1 MKSFLGLSGEYMAN
15 ISPGISEIS
24 KFFNVPILQEPDCRQ
39 YSKDSLLLGFSEA
52 LAAPIFLDL
61 KSKNNPHIFV
71 TGMSGSGKTYLM
83 RSLICRLNLMLDC
96 LVFVIDFTGEY
107 RDLVLYLG
115 EVEANSGDSRF
126 IEKID
131 SGIVYFN
138 LKSLKEAEKIQRCKS
153 LIQKLLEKM
162 RSRTINE
169 EKQMFILLDEAW
181 KVLGEDGILEAIIRE
196 GRKYNVGI
204 ILASQII
211 EDIEVSVLS
220 NMATLFIFRI
230 QNQDSLKH
238 LSSNYNISNAMLQ
251 KIQNFSVGQCLLIHL
266 AKNGDIDLLPI
277 RRVFGVDIYSAF
289 EIYFGDVKMD
299 VIIDDFCREISNLC
313 KQDASDLISRIR
325 KDKSIGLS
333 ELIKELL
340 TLNAGRYEL
349 LAYLRRL
356 GVSDSDIADGFSM
369 AVEGI
374 LNEDRKL
381 FQV

>member
-1 MKSFLGLSGEYMAN
+1 MAN
-15 ISPGISEIS
+15 ISSGISDIS
-24 KFFNVPILQEPDCRQ
+24 KFFDVPILQEPDCMQ
-39 YSKDSLLLGFSEA
+39 YSKNSLLLGFSEA

-96 LVFVIDFTGEY
+96 LVVVIDFTGEY
-107 RDLVLYLG
+107 MDLVSYLG
-115 EVEANSGDSRF
+115 EVEAGSENSEF
-126 IEKID
+126 IEKAD

-138 LKSLKEAEKIQRCKS
+138 LRQFKEAEKILKCKF

-162 RSRTINE
+162 RSRAINE
-169 EKQMFILLDEAW
+169 ERQMFILLDEAW
-181 KVLGEDGILEAIIRE
+181 KILGEDGVLEAIIRE

-230 QNQDSLKH
+230 QNQDSLKR
-238 LSSNYNISNAMLQ
+238 LSNNYGISKAMLQ

-277 RRVFGVDIYSAF
+277 RRIFGIDIHSTF
-289 EIYFGDVKMD
+289 KICFGDGKMD
-299 VIIDDFCREISNLC
+299 VVIDDFCKEISNLC
-313 KQDASDLISRIR
+313 KKDTSDLVSKIR
-325 KDKSIGLS
+325 KEKSIGLS

-340 TLNAGRYEL
+340 TLNAERYDL
-349 LAYLRRL
+349 LAYLRQL
-356 GVSDSDIADGFSM
+356 GISDSDIADGFSM

-374 LNEDRKL
+374 LNENRKL

>member
-1 MKSFLGLSGEYMAN
+1 MAN

-289 EIYFGDVKMD
+289 KIYFGDVKMD

-313 KQDASDLISRIR
+313 KKDASDLISRIR

-340 TLNAGRYEL
+340 TLDAGRYEL